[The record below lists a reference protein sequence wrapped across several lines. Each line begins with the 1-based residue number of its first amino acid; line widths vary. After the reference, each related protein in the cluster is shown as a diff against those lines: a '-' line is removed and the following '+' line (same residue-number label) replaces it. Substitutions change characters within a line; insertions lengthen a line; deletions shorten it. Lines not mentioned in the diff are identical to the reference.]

1 MRQSRVLL
9 RVLGAVM
16 LSVSTVP
23 LAGDEGPATW
33 IDLTYAFSPDTVY
46 WPTSDPFQLETVFAG
61 RTGAGFYYSAYKF
74 ATAEHGGTHLD
85 APIHFGEGQPANHEI
100 PLERLIGDAVVVDV
114 SARALSD
121 RDYLIQVADLTA
133 WEREHG
139 PIPPASI
146 VLLRTGYGR
155 FWPDPDH
162 FARREQRVGM
172 RFQLA
177 GRVTADHAGGSRA
190 EVELVDQRDREAF
203 RLVGDNAP
211 FEPPLFD
218 PVEQR
223 FDAGEQAS
231 LLAEV
236 LLVVG
241 EELFAHR
248 GVVRVVGADAET
260 RADEA
265 PRAHRRHG
273 PRGFDRQRRQ
283 AARGAHAV
291 QCVAQVRRGVGKGSV
306 EIEEYGF
313 YHGTA

>member
-155 FWPDPDH
+155 FWPDPERYLGTALRGPDGVAALH
-162 FARREQRVGM
+162 FPGLHPEAARWLVSSRALRAVGIDTASID
-172 RFQLA
+172 RGQSKTYDAHQVLA
-177 GRVTADHAGGSRA
+177 AAAVPVFENVARLDELPATGVWVVALPMKIAGGS
-190 EVELVDQRDREAF
+190 
-203 RLVGDNAP
+203 GG
-211 FEPPLFD
+211 PLRI
-218 PVEQR
+218 V
-223 FDAGEQAS
+223 A
-231 LLAEV
+231 
-236 LLVVG
+236 
-241 EELFAHR
+241 
-248 GVVRVVGADAET
+248 RVMQLSET
-260 RADEA
+260 
-265 PRAHRRHG
+265 P
-273 PRGFDRQRRQ
+273 
-283 AARGAHAV
+283 
-291 QCVAQVRRGVGKGSV
+291 
-306 EIEEYGF
+306 
-313 YHGTA
+313 